1 MKTLPQA
8 GVFSDDSRVSTH
20 TRRRGSERSLRP
32 AAALAVLLGGLVLA
46 SAFASVTIQENALA
60 RTIDDLNAQ
69 ITLEQGRNAQL
80 AASAAEKK
88 TPDYIVEK
96 GKELGWVW
104 PWEAL
109 ISVQRSAD
117 AHAQATA
124 QNERPSRMVRWI
136 TLFIGTAPR

>member
-1 MKTLPQA
+1 MKTLPQRR
-8 GVFSDDSRVSTH
+8 VFSDDSGVNTH
-20 TRRRGSERSLRP
+20 ARRSRSERSLRP
-32 AAALAVLLGGLVLA
+32 AVALAVLLGGLVLA

-117 AHAQATA
+117 ARAQVTA
-124 QNERPSRMVRWI
+124 LSERPSRVVRWI
-136 TLFIGTAPR
+136 TLFIGAR